1 MELASSL
8 VGGAKGDLV
17 DLIYNFIRH
26 TLEVGILVKKNLIGT
41 RNICICDKSYVLV

>member
-8 VGGAKGDLV
+8 VGGANDNLV

-26 TLEVGILVKKNLIGT
+26 TLEVGILLKQNLIVT
-41 RNICICDKSYVLV
+41 QNILMKVMF